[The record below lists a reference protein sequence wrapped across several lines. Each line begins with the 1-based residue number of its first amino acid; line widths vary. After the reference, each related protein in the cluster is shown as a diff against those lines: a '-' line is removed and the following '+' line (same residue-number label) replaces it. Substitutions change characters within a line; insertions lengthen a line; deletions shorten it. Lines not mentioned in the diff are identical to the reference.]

1 MGGNKLA
8 NKSDGCLD
16 LEENDIVK
24 FKYVDVVWNILN
36 QILDQ
41 SWIQFECV
49 VVGCKSEELVKRM
62 EG

>member
-24 FKYVDVVWNILN
+24 FKYVDVV
-36 QILDQ
+36 
-41 SWIQFECV
+41 
-49 VVGCKSEELVKRM
+49 
-62 EG
+62 